1 MANLETQG
9 GEISKEEVIAREEK
23 TQEEETSE
31 GQNDG
36 SQIPVN
42 EQKAEQGSEAPKPSE
57 EKETPEK
64 TDESDKTEKSKD
76 LQSALAQKDW
86 WRKKAEEA
94 QKKLQKQTLKKEESP
109 DEWKMKVDF
118 LLANRDKN
126 YSEDEFDHIAS
137 VAERKGISLE
147 EAAKSEEDYINY
159 QRDKVAQEKK
169 TPESSS
175 PAASGSKIDLE
186 KAAQGSTDDWAKTV
200 EKLNKKGSEV

>member
-23 TQEEETSE
+23 TFENQD
-31 GQNDG
+31 DG
-36 SQIPVN
+36 SQIPVT
-42 EQKAEQGSEAPKPSE
+42 EEEAEQGTEAPKSSE

-76 LQSALAQKDW
+76 LQSALAQKEH

-94 QKKLQKQTLKKEESP
+94 QKKLQEQAPKKEESP

-126 YSEDEFDHIAS
+126 YSEEEFDHIAS

-159 QRDKVAQEKK
+159 QRTKVAQEKK
-169 TPESSS
+169 TPEPSS

-186 KAAQGSTDDWAKTV
+186 KAAQGSTDDWVKTV